1 MSFHEENARKQNL
14 WYLDQSR
21 RNALTPLNLG
31 IFGDTALRLL
41 EGEFRNEYKP
51 VGEPVYV
58 GNQVYDATPYG
69 VGGGTRSAYFK
80 VTLER
85 EAWIILTKG
94 GEFPNY
100 LQVSCY
106 TFDGQPVEQRFIHD
120 ADSITID
127 GIEGR
132 YYPFLDTVAGAPS
145 NLYNDFDPFRLD
157 GGNTTYS
164 PLAPGEYLICISTIR
179 TEPFKYSVGLVVE
192 FPAEEVFVICE
203 DAPDTDREPTFMVQ
217 EDAIDDDGL
226 NIGDNTTIIRGSDG
240 QNTTLIT
247 TDITLDDGNYWS
259 FNGIGIGPGT
269 TVEIGV
275 THTWMVAPVS
285 ISDGL
290 DKIECNFNPDYL
302 DTIHDRDLNVWKD
315 AWERDFQQTQAFP
328 VIFEYLVNLPALPNL
343 EELASRGE
351 YLSYRARNRLATRAN
366 PVTGA
371 DIYGDI
377 Y

>member
-1 MSFHEENARKQNL
+1 MSYHEENARKQNL
-14 WYLDQSR
+14 TYLDQSR
-21 RNALTPLNLG
+21 RNTLTPLNLG
-31 IFGDTALRLL
+31 IFDDTALRLL

-51 VGEPVYV
+51 VGAPVYRD
-58 GNQVYDATPYG
+58 NQVYDATPYG

-80 VTLER
+80 VTLAR

-94 GEFPNY
+94 GQFPNY

-106 TFDGQPVEQRFIHD
+106 TFDGQPIEQRFIHD
-120 ADSITID
+120 ADSVTIE

-145 NLYNDFDPFRLD
+145 NLYNEFDPFKFD

-179 TEPFKYSVGLVVE
+179 TEPFKYSVGLVIE
-192 FPAEEVFVICE
+192 FPAEEVFIICE
-203 DAPDTDREPTFMVQ
+203 DAPDDDRENTFMVQ
-217 EDAIDDDGL
+217 EDAIDANGT
-226 NIGDNTTIIRGSDG
+226 NIGEGTTIIRGSDG
-240 QNTTLIT
+240 QNQGLIT

-259 FNGIGIGPGT
+259 FSGIGIAAGS
-269 TVEIGV
+269 TVEIGL
-275 THTWMVAPVS
+275 TNTWMIAEQDFADDS
-285 ISDGL
+285 N
-290 DKIECNFNPDYL
+290 KIECNYIPDYL

-315 AWERDFQQTQAFP
+315 AWERDFQQTQQFP
-328 VIFEYLVNLPALPNL
+328 IIFETLVNLPALPNL

-351 YLSYRARNRLATRAN
+351 YLNTRARNRLATRAN

-371 DIYGDI
+371 DVYGSIY
-377 Y
+377 